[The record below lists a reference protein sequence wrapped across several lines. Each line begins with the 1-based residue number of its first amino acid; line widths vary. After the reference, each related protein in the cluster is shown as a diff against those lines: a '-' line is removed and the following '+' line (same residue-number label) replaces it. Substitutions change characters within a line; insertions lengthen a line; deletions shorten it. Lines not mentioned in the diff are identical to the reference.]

1 MATRPSYQPH
11 EPHTW
16 WGRRA
21 APQRLQ
27 RLSDGAPRVHADARR
42 LRLLA
47 FEVFFF
53 GTAMS
58 GPELVRVRDTPAGAR
73 TQALELIRTGLV

>member
-1 MATRPSYQPH
+1 V
-11 EPHTW
+11 
-16 WGRRA
+16 
-21 APQRLQ
+21 Q
-27 RLSDGAPRVHADARR
+27 RLSDGAPRVHAEDRR

-47 FEVFFF
+47 LEVFFF

-73 TQALELIRTGLV
+73 TQAPEVIRRDEV